1 MALFLLLLTIVSNFI
16 TLYLNYKEYKRL
28 KMIGGQENESY

>member
-1 MALFLLLLTIVSNFI
+1 MALILSLISIGISLI

-28 KMIGGQENESY
+28 KMIGGKENESY